1 MPSEAFFVRAV
12 EAMGAVNATLDLGK
26 TQRTIVQIATTL
38 AEARGASLLLFNPG
52 DRSLQISAAYGLS
65 DTYLSKGPID
75 PRQSLQETVLRKPVF
90 INDVENDPRV
100 QYPQAARQEGIRAI
114 AGFPVSAGRLLVGS
128 LRVYFPHRIEVT
140 AYEIKA
146 LEALA
151 KQAGY
156 ALKKNFYY
164 DSMKNACS
172 EIHRMHSVHSFKQ
185 SMDMLIESAAR
196 GAHAYGCALWHVN
209 RETDVLELVS
219 SYGLSRRYLEK
230 GPLFRHSSL
239 GELQSRAPVVLS
251 KVEGDERVQYPEQA
265 AEEGVRAI
273 VGFPVKWGKDS
284 LGSLRFYFQF
294 EFDPDE
300 DDMLW
305 MGHLA
310 EQVEQALSNKRLI
323 IRMKEGHD
331 RYLDLTEDTE
341 AGYYR

>member
-12 EAMGAVNATLDLGK
+12 EAIGAVNATLDLGR

-52 DRSLQISAAYGLS
+52 DRSLKISAAYGLS

-75 PRQSLQETVLRKPVF
+75 PKQSLQETVLCKPVF
-90 INDVENDPRV
+90 IDDVAHDPRV
-100 QYPQAARQEGIRAI
+100 QYPQAARREGIRSI

-128 LRVYFPHRIEVT
+128 LRVYFPHTIGITTSEMKT
-140 AYEIKA
+140 

-164 DSMKNACS
+164 ASMRDSCS
-172 EIHRMHSVHSFKQ
+172 EIHRMHSVHSFKD
-185 SMDMLIESAAR
+185 SMDRLIESAAR
-196 GAHAYGCALWHVN
+196 GAHAYGCALWRVN
-209 RETDVLELVS
+209 RETDILELVG
-219 SYGLSRRYLEK
+219 SYGLSRGYLDK
-230 GPLFRHSSL
+230 GPVFAQASI
-239 GELQSRAPVVLS
+239 GELLSRKPVVLS
-251 KVEGDERVQYPEQA
+251 KLEGDDRVQYPEQA
-265 AEEGVRAI
+265 AREGVRAI
-273 VGFPVKWGKDS
+273 VGFPVKWGKNS

-310 EQVEQALSNKRLI
+310 EQVEQALGKERLI
-323 IRMKEGHD
+323 INMKEGHD
-331 RYLDLTEDTE
+331 RYLDLTEDSE
-341 AGYYR
+341 AEYYR